1 MMQKQKARILIVEDS
16 KTQALQLKRDLNKE
30 GYQTNVAFN
39 ALEALELLKGQT
51 FDIVISDVIMP
62 EMDGYE
68 LCKIIKK
75 DFQDPPLAVILLTAL
90 QEPEDIIKGLASG
103 ADNFIIKPYDLSTL
117 VNRIEYIL
125 ANQKIRESNG
135 PELKFEVVFAGK
147 RHTITSQQM
156 QIIDILLSSYE
167 TILQKTRELERVN
180 KELKE
185 ALNEIKQ
192 LHGML
197 PICSHC
203 HKIRDDEGYWHRVEE
218 YIEEHAEVTF
228 THSLCPTCLVELYPE
243 YADKVKK
250 RQSEKEK

>member
-1 MMQKQKARILIVEDS
+1 MPQDVKILIVEDS
-16 KTQALQLKRDLNKE
+16 KTQALQLKRDLAKHNYE
-30 GYQTNVAFN
+30 TRVAYN
-39 ALEALELLKGQT
+39 AKEALDWLKKEE

-68 LCKIIKK
+68 LCKIIKR
-75 DFQDPPLAVILLTAL
+75 DFQQKPLSVILLTAL
-90 QEPEDIIKGLASG
+90 REPEDIVKGLASG
-103 ADNFIIKPYDLSTL
+103 ADNFIVKPYDLPTL

-125 ANQKIRESNG
+125 ANQKIRQSNG
-135 PELKFEVVFAGK
+135 PELKFEVFFAGK

-180 KELKE
+180 KELKA
-185 ALNEIKQ
+185 ALAEIKH

-218 YIEEHAEVTF
+218 YIEEHADVTF
-228 THSLCPTCLVELYPE
+228 THSLCPECLVELYPE

-250 RQSEKEK
+250 RQQEKEK